1 MIGYYDPFAFA
12 IRDTLRPLIYHYAKD
27 LGNLK
32 SPEENIQSSLGFFK
46 DLLGLPVLEK
56 FKNIQLQS
64 QFNNI
69 LSNAKYL
76 AHEYLNQSYESFDL
90 AKLAAELSQ
99 AKLQFASPAHFAR
112 LLQPSYFLDK
122 ATLNKLNKLPLS
134 CKKCSKT
141 CSIEWATKRIISS
154 RIAKRASRF

>member
-1 MIGYYDPFAFA
+1 MRFRFWLGVD
-12 IRDTLRPLIYHYAKD
+12 LIYHYAKD

-32 SPEENIQSSLGFFK
+32 SHEENIQSSLGFFK
-46 DLLGLPVLEK
+46 NLLDLPVLEN

-69 LSNAKYL
+69 LSSNAKYL
-76 AHEYLNQSYESFDL
+76 AHEYLNQSYESFDF

-112 LLQPSYFLDK
+112 LLKPSYFLDK
-122 ATLNKLNKLPLS
+122 VTLHKLNETSPIMQEMLKDLFYGVGYKKDYFIKN
-134 CKKCSKT
+134 CKMRFKILKKT
-141 CSIEWATKRIISS
+141 CPD
-154 RIAKRASRF
+154 

>member
-56 FKNIQLQS
+56 FKNIELQS

-69 LSNAKYL
+69 LSSNAKYL
-76 AHEYLNQSYESFDL
+76 VHEYLNQSYEPFDF
-90 AKLAAELSQ
+90 AKLKTQGSLQVAQEKSAIEQ
-99 AKLQFASPAHFAR
+99 AKHSSDRFNQAIIEENQYAYYLNRLVSPI
-112 LLQPSYFLDK
+112 STKGIY
-122 ATLNKLNKLPLS
+122 LNK
-134 CKKCSKT
+134 
-141 CSIEWATKRIISS
+141 
-154 RIAKRASRF
+154 KRASRF

>member
-56 FKNIQLQS
+56 FK
-64 QFNNI
+64 
-69 LSNAKYL
+69 
-76 AHEYLNQSYESFDL
+76 
-90 AKLAAELSQ
+90 
-99 AKLQFASPAHFAR
+99 
-112 LLQPSYFLDK
+112 
-122 ATLNKLNKLPLS
+122 TLNYKAN
-134 CKKCSKT
+134 
-141 CSIEWATKRIISS
+141 SIIFFLVTPNI
-154 RIAKRASRF
+154 